1 MAVTTGTK
9 VEEGKTSN
17 FPRTITLNDGTT
29 TIDAVEKETAY
40 RYGNASKVR
49 MEVRYGHDDT
59 VFTLVKVFVDY
70 IKTPQYIRLTQ
81 E

>member
-1 MAVTTGTK
+1 MLFRSPN
-9 VEEGKTSN
+9 ENNTSN
-17 FPRTITLNDGTT
+17 FPREISFDGTS
-29 TIDAVEKETAY
+29 TIDAVEKETAQ

-49 MEVRYGHDDT
+49 MEIRYGHDDT